1 MKDLMNELG
10 KKVNEVV
17 EQIGKSTEPL
27 VNKTQEVVEIQKV
40 KAQIRNLEN
49 NNECDLCDLGE
60 IVYAKY
66 KDGIVEDEDFV
77 AICEEIEQRLEAID
91 ELEKYI
97 ADIKG
102 VAICSACEMAVD
114 KGACFCSNC
123 GAPIVKTEK
132 NESAEEEI
140 FEEEHI
146 FEEGDVVEV
155 VETEDEEI
163 EIELIVEEVK

>member
-1 MKDLMNELG
+1 MKDLINELG

-102 VAICSACEMAVD
+102 VAICSACEMTVD

-123 GAPIVKTEK
+123 GAPIAKTEK
-132 NESAEEEI
+132 NEPAEEEI